1 MTTQERFEYTEQNN
15 SNKNVYTVAYQFL
28 SV

>member
-1 MTTQERFEYTEQNN
+1 MTIQERFENTEQNN

-28 SV
+28 LP